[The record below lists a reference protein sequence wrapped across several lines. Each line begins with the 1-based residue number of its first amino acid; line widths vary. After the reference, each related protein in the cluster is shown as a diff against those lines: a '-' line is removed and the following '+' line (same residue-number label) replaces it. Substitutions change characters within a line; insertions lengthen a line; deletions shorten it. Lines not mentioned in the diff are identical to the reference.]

1 MHTCLPATALPCS
14 DIPLSIIKLYM
25 MVEVRGLE
33 LAHWGDL
40 SVGMLF
46 VLTCFLTILTL
57 FSGSGW
63 VKWSV

>member
-46 VLTCFLTILTL
+46 VLTCF
-57 FSGSGW
+57 FF
-63 VKWSV
+63 